1 MKPRKPPITAL
12 LLIALSCAS
21 APGCFIAEWFS
32 REPEQELPERTMSAR
47 RARAILARARQHLH
61 GQRTPSHE
69 FVIRET
75 ERVTRKS
82 KDPQCQWEALLIQA
96 LAYQGKAAVHQAE
109 AAACRAKAGDYQA
122 KATACQA
129 ETARYLAKAASAAN
143 DAARAQATAK
153 AVTAAKAKEAERAKE
168 AAQLRQA
175 RACQERADAAARAA
189 PGAAYRAIEILLGN
203 LKDPSERRSD
213 RAVTTLKTLLMVYVE
228 TAVLAKGSE
237 DALTC
242 LKRWEG
248 DVRGRF
254 EASPHPDPL
263 AAKAMT
269 DVFALLKE
277 MAEQHMASR
286 EPQRKVQT
294 VIQQYVHLFN
304 ARDAK
309 GLIGLLAPD
318 SDLAR
323 LTRAKGVRALA
334 GKAVAGLDLA
344 SAIKISITYGLGAD
358 GKKQPVSAAAACD
371 LLVTSPTGWARV
383 APQVCFNLARDGNGD
398 WLIRSILRHP

>member
-32 REPEQELPERTMSAR
+32 RGPQQELPERTMSAR

-69 FVIRET
+69 FVIREA

-109 AAACRAKAGDYQA
+109 AATCRAKAGDYQA

-129 ETARYLAKAASAAN
+129 ETARYLAEAASAAN

-153 AVTAAKAKEAERAKE
+153 AVKAANAKEAERAKE
-168 AAQLRQA
+168 AAQLREA
-175 RACQERADAAARAA
+175 RTCQERADAAARAA
-189 PGAAYRAIEILLGN
+189 PEAAYRAIEILLGN
-203 LKDPSERRSD
+203 LKDPSEQRND

-228 TAVLAKGSE
+228 SAVIAKGSE
-237 DALTC
+237 KALTC

-269 DVFALLKE
+269 DVFALLEE
-277 MAEQHMASR
+277 MTEQHMASR
-286 EPQRKVQT
+286 EAQSEVET
-294 VIQQYVHLFN
+294 VVQQYVHAFN

-309 GLIGLLAPD
+309 RLVGLLAPD
-318 SDLAR
+318 SGLAR
-323 LTRAKGVRALA
+323 LARAKGVRALA
-334 GKAVAGLDLA
+334 GEDVAGLDLA
-344 SAIKISITYGLGAD
+344 SAIKTSLGSGPAAD
-358 GKKQPVSAAAACD
+358 MKKQPVSAAATCD

-383 APQVCFNLARDGNGD
+383 APQVCFTLTRDGNGD
-398 WLIRSILRHP
+398 WLIHTILRHP